1 MPDVTTFTAFAATH
15 PGLQRENNEDRCH
28 ADRERGIFF
37 VIDGVGGQAAG
48 DKAAEIA
55 QTLLLARLE
64 RETGS
69 VAERIKEAIT
79 LANNEIYRASQSD
92 PRWKGMAC
100 VLTVAIVRD
109 GRVTAGHVGDT
120 RLYKLRGGVI
130 RKVTRD
136 HSPVGDREDRGEL
149 TESEAMRHPR
159 RNEIYR
165 DVGSEPHS
173 PADEDFIDVLELA
186 LEPDSALLLCTDGLS
201 DLVSSVQI
209 AEIVSRHAGNPAFVV
224 EALLKAANEAGGK
237 DNVSAVFIEG
247 ERFAAATRALNGG
260 EHAGSRGRS
269 KLRPYG
275 VVARSVANS
284 RGLALAAG
292 CVLGIALVLA
302 ALAWTRQ
309 APIYVRDLLP
319 ASSWPRTWV
328 VSQDGGA
335 DFTSIR
341 AALDRARAGDTIRVE
356 PGEYAEHLVLTGSVT
371 LVSAVPRA
379 AVIVAPADA
388 TAPSTAVELQAGGG
402 RISGFRIVGDGERP
416 LAVGIRLRRAG
427 GEIDAIEISGARVA
441 GIEIDGQSQ
450 AVIRSS
456 YIHDNP
462 GCGVI
467 IGQLANP
474 RLLHNVIADNGRQ
487 PDAAKPGLDIH
498 ETARPVLFGN
508 IIANN
513 GIDAIRGLSP
523 AQRDEVARDNIVGR
537 PAPPPAPARGATPGR
552 KK

>member
-1 MPDVTTFTAFAATH
+1 MPDATRFTAFAASH
-15 PGLQRENNEDRCH
+15 PGLQRENNEDRCYG
-28 ADRERGIFF
+28 DPESGIFF

-48 DKAAEIA
+48 DRAAEIA
-55 QTLLLARLE
+55 QTLLRARLE
-64 RETGS
+64 RETGT

-79 LANNEIYRASQSD
+79 LANNEVYRASQSD
-92 PRWKGMAC
+92 PRFAGMAC
-100 VLTVAIVRD
+100 VLTVAVVRD

-120 RLYKLRGGVI
+120 RLYKLRGGAI
-130 RKVTRD
+130 RKLTRD

-173 PADEDFIDVLELA
+173 PADENFVDILELP

-201 DLVSSVQI
+201 DLVSSAEI
-209 AEIVSRHAGNPAFVV
+209 AEIVSRHAGNPQRVV

-237 DNVSAVFIEG
+237 DNVSAIFIEA
-247 ERFAAATRALNGG
+247 ERFAAARSGSTAVAESRAF
-260 EHAGSRGRS
+260 
-269 KLRPYG
+269 PT
-275 VVARSVANS
+275 RSVLTF
-284 RGLALAAG
+284 GAG
-292 CVLGIALVLA
+292 CVLGIALVLV

-309 APIYVRDLLP
+309 VPIYLRELLP
-319 ASSWPRTWV
+319 APSWPRTWV
-328 VSQDGGA
+328 VNQDGGA

-371 LVSAVPRA
+371 LVSAVPRL
-379 AVIVAPADA
+379 AVIVAPDDA
-388 TAPSTAVELQAGGG
+388 TAPSTAVELQAAGG
-402 RISGFRIVGDGERP
+402 RVSGFRIVGDPRRP

-427 GEIDAIEISGARVA
+427 GEIDAVEISGALVA
-441 GIEIDGQSQ
+441 GIEIDGRSQ

-474 RLLHNVIADNGRQ
+474 SLLHNVVADNGRQ
-487 PDAAKPGLDIH
+487 PDRAKPGLEIH

-513 GIDAIRGLSP
+513 GIDAIAGLSP

-537 PAPPPAPARGATPGR
+537 AAPPPAPARGATSGR
-552 KK
+552 NK

>member
-69 VAERIKEAIT
+69 IAERIKEAIT

-201 DLVSSVQI
+201 DLVSSAQI
-209 AEIVSRHAGNPAFVV
+209 AEIVSRHAGNPALVV
-224 EALLKAANEAGGK
+224 EALLQAANEAGGK

-247 ERFAAATRALNGG
+247 ERFAAAASESG
-260 EHAGSRGRS
+260 AIAKS
-269 KLRPYG
+269 KSLPTP
-275 VVARSVANS
+275 SVS

-487 PDAAKPGLDIH
+487 PDAAKPGLDVH